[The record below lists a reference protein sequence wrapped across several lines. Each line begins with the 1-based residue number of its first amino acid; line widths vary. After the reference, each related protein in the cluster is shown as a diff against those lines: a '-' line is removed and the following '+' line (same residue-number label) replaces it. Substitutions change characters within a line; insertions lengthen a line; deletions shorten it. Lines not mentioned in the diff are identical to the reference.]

1 MKDIPK
7 TKLKPL
13 KPMIEDF
20 TVNFFLT
27 GNGTE
32 SAKLAKYSPRTAY
45 SIACRLLKRVD
56 VQARLKELQDAAT
69 SAKILSVTERK
80 EILSEIARAK
90 ASDFVT
96 AGADGSYVEV
106 DSDRLNSRAV
116 AHVKTKTVYDDNTNQ
131 PSVITDI
138 RLHDPVKALAELNKM
153 EQLYSDNVNIANIS
167 FKVVYETSPESPVV

>member
-1 MKDIPK
+1 MNTK
-7 TKLKPL
+7 TKLKPR
-13 KPMIEDF
+13 MENFCVNDF
-20 TVNFFLT
+20 ET
-27 GNGTE
+27 GNATQ
-32 SAKLAKYSPRTAY
+32 SAISAGYASKGARVQ
-45 SIACRLLKRVD
+45 ACRMLANPNIK
-56 VQARLKELQDAAT
+56 ARIQELVEAFT
-69 SAKILSVTERK
+69 SAKVLTVTERK

-90 ASDFVT
+90 ASDFIT

-116 AHVKTKTVYDDNTNQ
+116 AHVKTKTVYDENTNQ